1 MTACRI
7 PSSAQPRA
15 TPSPAA
21 RLVAAMT
28 SLFALS
34 AFFAFITPN
43 ALAQPAQAHTSAVL
57 AEAASR
63 VTRVKVYPGSATVER
78 AARVSA
84 GARSLTFRCLPQ
96 GLDAQSLQVLADSG
110 VRVGETSVQVLDR
123 AIAGG
128 CAGPL
133 DDRVREAQDQLAA
146 ASAETDALQLA
157 HTYLKTVANTPP
169 TAQASGP
176 GTPGAGAIGTTTE
189 TLRKSAQD
197 TLVRLHQARRRQ
209 EALEFALK
217 ALTTEQNRIAGPRA
231 RVANVTVTLA
241 AERDADVRLSY
252 QVRGPSWSP
261 SYRATLDTAA
271 ANVRLE
277 RLALVAQTTGEDW
290 SGVQLTLSTGQ
301 PTRATSG
308 QLPRAW
314 TLDVEPPPA
323 PVAAEPRAAGTRML
337 ERLPPPP
344 APAPAAAMAE
354 APEPMPSFD
363 IDVQEGAFATEFA
376 VPQRI
381 TVPSGGQ
388 RITLALGQTDQRAQ
402 LVSRT
407 VPAQEEAAYLVAV
420 LPAPPGVWP
429 AAPVALYRDGAF
441 VGNGQLDTATIARTG
456 LSFGR
461 DERVQVR
468 AEPARETTA
477 SAGLTGAR
485 TERSQQRSYVVDN
498 RHTAPVAL
506 QVLDAAPVSQNEQIT
521 VESRYEPAA
530 TDTAWNRQPGTVLW
544 SQTVPAGAS
553 ARFAATH
560 TVRFPK
566 DLRLQENR

>member
-1 MTACRI
+1 MTPTRFAPR
-7 PSSAQPRA
+7 ALLRA
-15 TPSPAA
+15 TPPLAA
-21 RLVAAMT
+21 LLLMGG
-28 SLFALS
+28 L
-34 AFFAFITPN
+34 
-43 ALAQPAQAHTSAVL
+43 ALAALPAQAQQPPASPGDT
-57 AEAASR
+57 ASR
-63 VTRVKVYPGSATVER
+63 VARVKVYPGSATVER
-78 AARVSA
+78 VARVGA
-84 GARSLTFRCLPQ
+84 GARSFTFRCLPQ
-96 GLDAQSLQVLADSG
+96 GLDAQSLQVQADAS

-189 TLRKSAQD
+189 TLRRSAQD
-197 TLVRLHQARRRQ
+197 TLVRLHQAQRRQ
-209 EALEFALK
+209 EALELALK

-241 AERDADVRLSY
+241 AERDAEVRLTY

-271 ANVRLE
+271 ASVRLE
-277 RLALVAQTTGEDW
+277 RLALVAQNTGEDW

-308 QLPRAW
+308 RLPRPW
-314 TLDVEPPPA
+314 TLDVEPQPA
-323 PVAAEPRAAGTRML
+323 PVMVEPRSLGARVMERMPSL
-337 ERLPPPP
+337 P
-344 APAPAAAMAE
+344 APAPAAMAE

-363 IDVQEGAFATEFA
+363 VAVQEGAFATEFA

-381 TVPSGGQ
+381 SVPSGGQ
-388 RITLALGQTDQRAQ
+388 RITLSLGQTDQRAQ
-402 LVSRT
+402 LLSRT

-441 VGNGQLDTATIARTG
+441 VGNGQLDTAAIARTG
-456 LSFGR
+456 LAFGR
-461 DERVQVR
+461 DERVLVR

-485 TERSQQRSYVVDN
+485 TERTQQRAYTVDN
-498 RHTAPVAL
+498 RHTAPITL
-506 QVLDAAPVSQNEQIT
+506 QVLDAAPLSQNEQIT

-530 TDTAWNRQPGTVLW
+530 TDTAWNQQPGTVLW
-544 SQTVPAGAS
+544 SQQLPAGAS

-560 TVRFPK
+560 TVRYPK

>member
-1 MTACRI
+1 M
-7 PSSAQPRA
+7 
-15 TPSPAA
+15 
-21 RLVAAMT
+21 
-28 SLFALS
+28 
-34 AFFAFITPN
+34 
-43 ALAQPAQAHTSAVL
+43 
-57 AEAASR
+57 
-63 VTRVKVYPGSATVER
+63 
-78 AARVSA
+78 
-84 GARSLTFRCLPQ
+84 
-96 GLDAQSLQVLADSG
+96 
-110 VRVGETSVQVLDR
+110 QVLDR

-169 TAQASGP
+169 TEQASGP

-189 TLRKSAQD
+189 TLRRSAQD
-197 TLVRLHQARRRQ
+197 TLVRLHQAQRRQ
-209 EALEFALK
+209 DALELALK
-217 ALTTEQNRIAGPRA
+217 ALATEQNRIAGPRA

-241 AERDADVRLSY
+241 AERDAEVRLTY

-271 ANVRLE
+271 ASVRLE
-277 RLALVAQTTGEDW
+277 RLALVAQNTGEDW

-301 PTRATSG
+301 PTRATTG
-308 QLPRAW
+308 QLPRPW
-314 TLDVEPPPA
+314 TLDVEPPPTPAMAA
-323 PVAAEPRAAGTRML
+323 PAALPSSVTLMRMA
-337 ERLPPPP
+337 PPP
-344 APAPAAAMAE
+344 APAPAAMAE

-363 IDVQEGAFATEFA
+363 VAVQEGAFATEFA

-381 TVPSGGQ
+381 SVPSGGQ

-402 LVSRT
+402 LLSRT

-420 LPAPPGVWP
+420 LPTPPGVWP

-441 VGNGQLDTATIARTG
+441 VGNGQLDTAAIARTG
-456 LSFGR
+456 LAFGR
-461 DERVQVR
+461 DERVLVR

-485 TERSQQRSYVVDN
+485 TERTQQRAYTVDN
-498 RHTAPVAL
+498 RHTAPIAL
-506 QVLDAAPVSQNEQIT
+506 QVLDAAPLSQNEQIT

-530 TDTAWNRQPGTVLW
+530 TDTAWNQQPGTVLW
-544 SQTVPAGAS
+544 SQQLPAGAS
-553 ARFAATH
+553 ARFTATH

-566 DLRLQENR
+566 DLRLQESR

>member
-1 MTACRI
+1 MTPTRFAPR
-7 PSSAQPRA
+7 ALLRA
-15 TPSPAA
+15 TPPLAA
-21 RLVAAMT
+21 LVAGCV
-28 SLFALS
+28 
-34 AFFAFITPN
+34 AF
-43 ALAQPAQAHTSAVL
+43 AVL
-57 AEAASR
+57 PAHAQQQPPAPSDDTASR
-63 VTRVKVYPGSATVER
+63 VVRVKVYPGSATVER
-78 AARVSA
+78 VARAGA
-84 GARSLTFRCLPQ
+84 GARTLTFRCLPQ
-96 GLDAQSLQVLADSG
+96 GLDAQSLQVQADSA

-133 DDRVREAQDQLAA
+133 DDRVRQAQDQLAA

-189 TLRKSAQD
+189 TLRRSAQD
-197 TLVRLHQARRRQ
+197 TLVRLHQAQRRQ
-209 EALEFALK
+209 EALELALK

-241 AERDADVRLSY
+241 AERDAEVRLTY

-271 ANVRLE
+271 ASVRLE
-277 RLALVAQTTGEDW
+277 RLALVAQNTGEDW

-301 PTRATSG
+301 PTRATTG
-308 QLPRAW
+308 QLPRPW
-314 TLDVEPPPA
+314 TLDVEPPPQPMA
-323 PVAAEPRAAGTRML
+323 SADMPAASMTGSRQRM
-337 ERLPPPP
+337 PAPP
-344 APAPAAAMAE
+344 APAPAPAVAMAE
-354 APEPMPSFD
+354 PVEPMPTFD
-363 IDVQEGAFATEFA
+363 VQVQEGAFATEFA

-381 TVPSGGQ
+381 SVPSGGQ
-388 RITLALGQTDQRAQ
+388 RITLALGQTQQRAQ
-402 LVSRT
+402 LLSRT

-420 LPAPPGVWP
+420 QPAPPGVWP

-441 VGNGQLDTATIARTG
+441 VGNGQLDTAAMARTG

-461 DERVQVR
+461 DERLLVR

-485 TERSQQRSYVVDN
+485 TERTQQRAYTVEN
-498 RHTAPVAL
+498 RHTAPIAL
-506 QVLDAAPVSQNEQIT
+506 QVLDAAPLSQNEQIT

-530 TDTAWNRQPGTVLW
+530 TDTAWNQQPGTVLW
-544 SQTVPAGAS
+544 SQQLPAGAS